1 MMIGYARVSTADQNL
16 GRQIVALQSHGVDK
30 VFTEKR
36 SGIDN
41 DRPVLQTAI
50 RELAKGDVLVVQSME
65 RLSRDQAFLK
75 ELFIRVYLKKAE
87 IEILDIPTFEELPNK
102 NIQSLIRAWLIELKK
117 FFAAEEL
124 RTISERQRQGIALA
138 KLRGVYKGRPQKYRL
153 TSPNQADVATYKAIA
168 TMLNANRTIAAIMAA
183 TGVSNTVVYR
193 IKAELQQAHGV
204 ADRK

>member
-1 MMIGYARVSTADQNL
+1 MIGYARVSTADQNL

-102 NIQSLIRAWLIELKK
+102 NIQSLIRAWLIEFKK

-138 KLRGVYKGRPQKYRL
+138 KLKGVYKGRPQKYRL

-168 TMLNANRTIAAIMAA
+168 AMLNANRTIAAIMAA

>member
-102 NIQSLIRAWLIELKK
+102 NIQSLIRAWLIEFKK

-138 KLRGVYKGRPQKYRL
+138 KLKGVYKGRPQKYRL

-168 TMLNANRTIAAIMAA
+168 AMLNANRTIAAIMAA